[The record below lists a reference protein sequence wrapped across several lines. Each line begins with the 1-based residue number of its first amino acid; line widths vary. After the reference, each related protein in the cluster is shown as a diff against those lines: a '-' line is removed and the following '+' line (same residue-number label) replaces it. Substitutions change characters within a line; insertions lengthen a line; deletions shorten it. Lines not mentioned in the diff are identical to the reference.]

1 MWESPTA
8 EFANK
13 ECGEGKKTRLERA
26 GESLRER
33 DLQLSLSP
41 RDCVLLVGSQSEG
54 IVVSHFAS
62 LVFEWGESHGTSRDG
77 ESCEDFSTKEDR
89 LCIL

>member
-13 ECGEGKKTRLERA
+13 EYGEGKKTRLERA

-54 IVVSHFAS
+54 IVVSCSTRFVS
-62 LVFEWGESHGTSRDG
+62 ESRGDWLVSSCTCNCVPGGGHG
-77 ESCEDFSTKEDR
+77 
-89 LCIL
+89 